1 MTDFSWSVAE
11 AKSRFSELIARTHT
25 DGPQTVTRHGK
36 ACVVIVS
43 AADWASHAE
52 PARSLVDVL
61 LDPDVR
67 GVLTSEEAT
76 LFHRDDADTR
86 PSPVF

>member
-1 MTDFSWSVAE
+1 MADVNWSVAE

-25 DGPQTVTRHGK
+25 EGPQTVTRHGK
-36 ACVVIVS
+36 ACVVVVS
-43 AADWASHAE
+43 AAEWASHAE
-52 PARSLVDVL
+52 TARSLVEVL

-76 LFHRDDADTR
+76 FFHRDDADGR
-86 PSPVF
+86 LSPVF